1 MNADILLIDFELKE
15 NVHGRKTGEKTK
27 KERKRVR
34 EGGKEQG

>member
-27 KERKRVR
+27 ERKRVR